1 MALWRYVP
9 TKVLE
14 KQILGTADGI
24 RLPTK
29 AAALCSQQEIGFIY
43 KNHNSKLTFVGLPTF
58 PPSLPSLTSDRL
70 LPAKSAKSP
79 Q

>member
-1 MALWRYVP
+1 MVALWRYVP

-14 KQILGTADGI
+14 KQLPNMAGGT
-24 RLPTK
+24 RFPPT
-29 AAALCSQQEIGFIY
+29 AAALCSQQETGFIY

-58 PPSLPSLTSDRL
+58 PPSLPSPAQDRL
-70 LPAKSAKSP
+70 LPARRP

>member
-14 KQILGTADGI
+14 KQIPGRADGI
-24 RLPTK
+24 RFPIK
-29 AAALCSQQEIGFIY
+29 AATLCSQQEIGFIY
-43 KNHNSKLTFVGLPTF
+43 KNHNSKLLFLGLPTF

-70 LPAKSAKSP
+70 LPAKSP